1 MIRYNTYYDNFIKY
15 LLLMMLL
22 CLIFTFFAAFNIGC
36 AYFNS
41 ALYYVFIYYGI
52 KYMLND

>member
-1 MIRYNTYYDNFIKY
+1 MYYDNFTKY

-22 CLIFTFFAAFNIGC
+22 CLIFTFFTVFNIGHL
-36 AYFNS
+36 YFNS

-52 KYMLND
+52 KYILND